1 MWEAVEINA
10 TNGKRASV
18 CTPPD
23 QIKRVVYQVFPANA
37 ADWVREKGLP
47 QPPTEEDGPCGG
59 GELAGDVVI
68 GSPTIGARVKGVVP
82 ITGNARAGD
91 FRAYKLE
98 VAPAQAPDQWQPI
111 GSEHGEQ
118 ISNGT
123 LENWDTA
130 GSDGLY
136 TLRLSVM
143 ENSGNVLTYDAPLAV
158 DNAPPKAGIV
168 HPGKDQLYK
177 MEDDEFVSITADA
190 EDNWEMDRVEF
201 YLDGA
206 KLGEATVAPYS
217 HRWTI
222 KMADKAPKLG
232 PPIMATRT
240 ITNTDGTVIQEEYV
254 QSETRVET
262 ITRKDGTKT
271 QRVVQYNSG
280 GSGAYMDGKDLIE
293 FHTIYVKAFDKAGNE
308 AESEKVRIL
317 VRHKP
322 KQAKTP

>member
-1 MWEAVEINA
+1 M
-10 TNGKRASV
+10 
-18 CTPPD
+18 P
-23 QIKRVVYQVFPANA
+23 
-37 ADWVREKGLP
+37 
-47 QPPTEEDGPCGG
+47 
-59 GELAGDVVI
+59 
-68 GSPTIGARVKGVVP
+68 
-82 ITGNARAGD
+82 
-91 FRAYKLE
+91 
-98 VAPAQAPDQWQPI
+98 APATSAPTSLRSRPRRTPNQWQPI
-111 GSEHGEQ
+111 GAEHGEQ
-118 ISNGT
+118 ISNGA

-130 GSDGLY
+130 GFDGLY

-158 DNAPPKAGIV
+158 DNTPPKVSIV
-168 HPGKDQLYK
+168 HPGKDELYK

-201 YLDGA
+201 YVDGA
-206 KLGEATVAPYS
+206 KVGESTVAPYG

-240 ITNTDGTVIQEEYV
+240 ITNTDGTTFQEEYV

-262 ITRKDGTKT
+262 ITRKDGTKV
-271 QRVVQYNSG
+271 QRVVQYNDG
-280 GSGAYMDGKDLIE
+280 GSGAYMDGKDLFE
-293 FHTIYVKAFDKAGNE
+293 FHTVYVKAYDKAGNE

-322 KQAKTP
+322 KEAKTP